1 MPMGARGMPL
11 CMRRDGNVARRTSI
25 TTQVAIIGGGP
36 AGLLLSHLL
45 RRSGIESVVLELRDR
60 DYTIQRVRAGV
71 LENDAVQLLTDVG
84 LGGRLHREGQRHDG
98 IYLQFDGKRHHVSF
112 RDLVGR
118 SVWVYGQQEVVKD
131 LLLAHDAAGTP
142 ARYRVSNVELEN
154 LENGPVT
161 VRFTQDGEDYELRA
175 DFVAGADGAH
185 GVCRPSVP
193 ATGKKTYQREYPFGW
208 LGILAH
214 VQPSTDELI
223 YALHERGFAMHSMR
237 SQTVSRLYLQVDPHE
252 DIASW
257 PDDRIW
263 QELDMRLSTPGWT
276 LKHGEIFDKS
286 ITPMRS
292 LVSDPMRFGKL
303 FLVGDSAH
311 IVPPTGAK
319 GLNLALAD
327 ASYLHDGL
335 VAWYRSG
342 DATGLDEY
350 SPRSLQRVWQI
361 QHFSAWMTRML
372 HRFNEPAESG
382 QLAEDDYD
390 YDYHVQLGQLSQLCG
405 SERGMAHLAEIYTG
419 LPFLTHPH

>member
-1 MPMGARGMPL
+1 
-11 CMRRDGNVARRTSI
+11 MREDGNVARRTSI

-45 RRSGIESVVLELRDR
+45 RRSGIASVVLELRDR

-71 LENDAVQLLTDVG
+71 LENNAVQLLTDIG
-84 LGGRLHREGQRHDG
+84 LGERLHREGQRHDG
-98 IYLQFDGKRHHVSF
+98 IYLQYDGQRHHVSF
-112 RDLVGR
+112 RELVGR
-118 SVWVYGQQEVVKD
+118 SIWVYGQQEVVKD
-131 LLLAHDAAGTP
+131 LLEAHDAAGTP
-142 ARYRVSNVELEN
+142 ARYGVSNVQLEN
-154 LENGPVT
+154 LEDGPVI
-161 VRFTQDGEDYELRA
+161 VRFTQGDEDFDLSA
-175 DFVAGADGAH
+175 DFVAGADGGH
-185 GVCRPSVP
+185 GVCRPSIP
-193 ATGKKTYQREYPFGW
+193 ATEKKVLQREYPFGW
-208 LGILAH
+208 LGILAR

-237 SQTVSRLYLQVDPHE
+237 SKTVSRLYLQVAPHE
-252 DIASW
+252 DIANW

-263 QELDMRLSTPGWT
+263 EELDVRLGTPGWT

-342 DATGLDEY
+342 DAGGLDEY

-361 QHFSAWMTRML
+361 QHFSAWMTKML
-372 HRFNEPAESG
+372 HRFNESPDSDHLEEVAF
-382 QLAEDDYD
+382 
-390 YDYHVQLGQLSQLCG
+390 DYHAQLGQLSQLCG
-405 SERGMAHLAEIYTG
+405 SERGMAHLAELYTG